1 MRGEKERFHYDSEG
15 EKVTSHVRSR
25 VEWPLAAFP
34 TGPGGSRIN
43 IKNIIKGRLR
53 VLSWE

>member
-15 EKVTSHVRSR
+15 EKVTSHVSSR
-25 VEWPLAAFP
+25 VGWPLAAFP